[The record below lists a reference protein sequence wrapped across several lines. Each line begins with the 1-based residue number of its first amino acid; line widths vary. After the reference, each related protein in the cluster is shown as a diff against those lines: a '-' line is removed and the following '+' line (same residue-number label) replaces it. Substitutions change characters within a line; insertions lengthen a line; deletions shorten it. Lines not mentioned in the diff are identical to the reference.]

1 MAELPFL
8 TALRI
13 AVTLNG
19 MMTIKDLVSGTQSFI
34 SVGMFLL
41 TRDRKLD
48 QQWLK
53 SYIYSSV
60 NKQPGVGNPQ
70 NCLAMMGIWPCIS
83 GILLT
88 CLHSVKTPAA
98 FQVPL
103 F

>member
-48 QQWLK
+48 Q
-53 SYIYSSV
+53 YS
-60 NKQPGVGNPQ
+60 QYVGN
-70 NCLAMMGIWPCIS
+70 
-83 GILLT
+83 
-88 CLHSVKTPAA
+88 
-98 FQVPL
+98 L
-103 F
+103 FH

>member
-60 NKQPGVGNPQ
+60 NKQPGVGNP
-70 NCLAMMGIWPCIS
+70 
-83 GILLT
+83 
-88 CLHSVKTPAA
+88 
-98 FQVPL
+98 
-103 F
+103 